1 MTLVPAASRTV
12 AVLNALAKAS
22 QPLTA
27 SSLAQR
33 VGMPR
38 SSTYQLLEVLA
49 EAGFVTHYAE
59 QARWGLG
66 VAAFE
71 LGSAYLSQDPLQRL
85 AQSILQQL
93 ARRLENGPEAIKP
106 AVVLQFGILDGT
118 DSVYL
123 LKETTHPAN
132 SAQISV
138 LSDVGVRLPAHL
150 TASGRAILAGQSQAQ
165 LRAILATFTKG
176 DGRLTLRT
184 EIGPRTLPELK
195 ALLASE
201 SKRGFSVEH
210 GFVTDGFSTV
220 ATAARNHLGYATA
233 AFGITFRT
241 SEIDEL
247 QLPRLADL
255 LSQTAAKLSRRLGA
269 Q

>member
-1 MTLVPAASRTV
+1 MLT
-12 AVLNALAKAS
+12 ALAKAS

-27 SSLAQR
+27 SALSQR

-49 EAGFVTHYAE
+49 SEGFVTHYPDR
-59 QARWGLG
+59 ARWGLG

-71 LGSAYLSQDPLQRL
+71 LGSAYLRQDPLQRL
-85 AQSILQQL
+85 ALPILQQL
-93 ARRLENGPEAIKP
+93 ARRLELGPDAIRQS
-106 AVVLQFGILDGT
+106 VVLQFGILDGA

-132 SAQISV
+132 ASQISV

-150 TASGRAILAGQSQAQ
+150 TASGRAILAGQSPQQ
-165 LRAILATFTKG
+165 LRATLASFAKS
-176 DGRLTLRT
+176 DGRLSRRT
-184 EIGPRTLPELK
+184 ELGPDSIPALK
-195 ALLASE
+195 SMLAAE
-201 SKRGFSVEH
+201 ARQGFSVEH
-210 GFVTDGFSTV
+210 GFVTDGLSTV
-220 ATAARNHLGYATA
+220 AAAARNHHGISTA

-241 SEIDEL
+241 NEMDES
-247 QLPRLADL
+247 QLLKLAAL
-255 LSQTAAKLSRRLGA
+255 LTQTAERLSRRLGA